1 MAGGTN
7 GTVKVMQPA
16 GGPIVVAGDF
26 SMAGGVA
33 AQNVA
38 LWDGS
43 AFSSLGNGVEGTIT
57 CGAVMGNDIY
67 LGGSGLGGSNDL
79 AHWNGSQWSFTN
91 VFQGKF
97 PQIFALY
104 AHNDT
109 LYAAG
114 ASAGFV
120 GTNHFVQ
127 RLVGS
132 TWQTVGEYFND
143 AVLAL
148 SFHDGHLV
156 AGGQFT
162 ATTGS
167 TGASALHVA
176 QFVSGSWGQLGAG
189 LNGTVNVL
197 MTDMYGVLYAGGALY
212 ANVAPLFGLARA
224 GAGTTTWEELLPNL
238 AGYVTAGA
246 GPVEIR
252 ALMSDGIGVYAGG
265 SFSVQQGAD
274 IGQGLAYC
282 SGAPDSFM
290 PMASFN
296 GPVNALA
303 NDPFI
308 SDAYGLYAGGEF
320 TMNESTSIPYAAET
334 ILASGIHNP
343 AVSSGIQLFPNPAQ
357 DRLTVTFD
365 APLSGPAVLE
375 VVDAEGRLVLSE
387 MATGRTAVI
396 NIAHLAAGSYTLCI
410 SAGGSRRTQAF
421 IKR

>member
-7 GTVKVMQPA
+7 GPVKVMLPA

-38 LWDGS
+38 RWDGNEFS
-43 AFSSLGNGVEGTIT
+43 ALGNGVDGTIT
-57 CGAVMGNDIY
+57 CGAVMGTDIY

-79 AHWNGSQWSFTN
+79 AHWNGSQWSFSN

-127 RLVGS
+127 RLVGNN
-132 TWQTVGEYFND
+132 WQTVGEYFND
-143 AVLAL
+143 VVLAL

-162 ATTGS
+162 STTGS
-167 TGASALHVA
+167 TGTSALHVA
-176 QFVSGSWGQLGAG
+176 QYGANGWAQLGAG

-197 MTDMYGVLYAGGALY
+197 MTDMYGEMYAGGAMY
-212 ANVAPLFGLARA
+212 ANVAPLFGLARV
-224 GAGTTTWEELLPNL
+224 GVGTSTWEELLPNL
-238 AGYVTAGA
+238 ADYITAGTGIA
-246 GPVEIR
+246 EIR

-265 SFSVQQGAD
+265 SFNVQQGTES
-274 IGQGLAYC
+274 GQGLAYC
-282 SGAPDSFM
+282 SGAPDNFT

-303 NDPFI
+303 ENLFI

-320 TMNESTSIPYAAET
+320 TVDGSTNIPYAAET
-334 ILASGIHNP
+334 ILASGIHGIV
-343 AVSSGIQLFPNPAQ
+343 ARSGMQVFPNPAQ
-357 DRLTVTFD
+357 DRLTVTFGETL
-365 APLSGPAVLE
+365 PSSAVLE
-375 VVDAEGRLVLSE
+375 VVDAGGRVVLSE
-387 MATGRTAVI
+387 AATGRTATL
-396 NIAHLAAGSYTLCI
+396 NITHLAAGNYTICVATGGVRR
-410 SAGGSRRTQAF
+410 SATF